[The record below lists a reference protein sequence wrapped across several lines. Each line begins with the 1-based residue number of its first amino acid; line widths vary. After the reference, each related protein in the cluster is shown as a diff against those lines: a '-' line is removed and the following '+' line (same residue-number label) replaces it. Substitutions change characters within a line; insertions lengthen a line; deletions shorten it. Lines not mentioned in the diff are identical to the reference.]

1 MYKKFLSIAML
12 LTLLISVS
20 ALPVSATDNIEN
32 DGKYTVVTVESHGE
46 NRLAAI
52 ESGLVEALRLAS
64 GSFIDSKS
72 ELNNDE
78 LTERIISYSR
88 GSIAKNTKSLW
99 LTIQKRLR
107 EFTRSN

>member
-1 MYKKFLSIAML
+1 MYKKFFGIAML
-12 LTLLISVS
+12 IAFLISVS
-20 ALPVSATDNIEN
+20 ALPVSAADNIET
-32 DGKYTVVTVESHGE
+32 DGKYTVVTVETQGE

-78 LTERIISYSR
+78 LTERNRKI
-88 GSIAKNTKSLW
+88 
-99 LTIQKRLR
+99 
-107 EFTRSN
+107 